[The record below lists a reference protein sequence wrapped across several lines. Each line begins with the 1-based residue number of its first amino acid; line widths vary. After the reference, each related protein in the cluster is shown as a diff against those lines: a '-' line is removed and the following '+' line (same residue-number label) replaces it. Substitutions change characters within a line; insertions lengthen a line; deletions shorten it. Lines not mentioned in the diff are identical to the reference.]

1 MRFLLHVVVLL
12 RNIWPFQVL
21 LLRCFN
27 VILCSEKGWLFSTTE
42 VRHFCVLD
50 TISLETWYFP
60 ISLKKKIT
68 IIRYQSFWIVV
79 SSDLGRLLYSGN
91 DQYSAKHLRGTLHRS
106 LQCSLC
112 ILFPVV
118 CMWILVTLVS
128 LNSQL
133 YFLNSRTPHRLYLG
147 SLPLCCL
154 QETVVG
160 KGNERVQ
167 LICFPCLSNYC
178 P

>member
-1 MRFLLHVVVLL
+1 MFRKGLIILHYWGQTLLCTWH
-12 RNIWPFQVL
+12 NIP
-21 LLRCFN
+21 RN
-27 VILCSEKGWLFSTTE
+27 VIFSNITE
-42 VRHFCVLD
+42 
-50 TISLETWYFP
+50 
-60 ISLKKKIT
+60 KKII

-79 SSDLGRLLYSGN
+79 SSDLDRLLYSGN
-91 DQYSAKHLRGTLHRS
+91 DQYSAKHLRGPLHRS

-112 ILFPVV
+112 ILVPVV

-154 QETVVG
+154 QEPVVG
-160 KGNERVQ
+160 KDNDRVQ